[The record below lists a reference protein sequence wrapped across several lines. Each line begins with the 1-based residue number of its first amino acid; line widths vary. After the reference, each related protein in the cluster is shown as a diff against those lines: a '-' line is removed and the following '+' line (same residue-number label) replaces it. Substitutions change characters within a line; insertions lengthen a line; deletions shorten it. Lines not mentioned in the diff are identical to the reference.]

1 MKKKLKLITLNRMEY
16 EPKRS
21 YTSSRVCMKCDLN
34 DYCNKDGNILG
45 DFCCRTFGES
55 MYFVKK
61 DAEGK

>member
-1 MKKKLKLITLNRMEY
+1 MKKKLKLITLNGMEY

-34 DYCNKDGNILG
+34 DYCDKGNILG